1 MLFLIA
7 FTSTILL
14 QSLYCCRIKHR
25 FPIFLIGVLCF
36 VTSFLHLVAFTYM
49 WFIWTCNN
57 FISIDAY
64 VRDLTKSSQNN
75 RLDGSDSS
83 EYSDGS
89 YSNGTVVDGILVS
102 TYSDSQICSY
112 EEWVA
117 RAIVGFITYFL
128 TASTLLKFIA
138 SGGIERCYEEEQ
150 YRIQS
155 SHDRYYRQQ
164 RNQHQLMIALETAAS
179 SSDQMLVEVIPI
191 SEAAIRRLR
200 RQEQRRRN
208 QAQDSSNRGRMR
220 RIPELPPDIAI
231 FASTDDRVVGE
242 NEDGEEETIATS
254 SSESISKTGDSTD
267 GGDV

>member
-1 MLFLIA
+1 
-7 FTSTILL
+7 
-14 QSLYCCRIKHR
+14 
-25 FPIFLIGVLCF
+25 
-36 VTSFLHLVAFTYM
+36 
-49 WFIWTCNN
+49 
-57 FISIDAY
+57 
-64 VRDLTKSSQNN
+64 
-75 RLDGSDSS
+75 
-83 EYSDGS
+83 
-89 YSNGTVVDGILVS
+89 
-102 TYSDSQICSY
+102 
-112 EEWVA
+112 
-117 RAIVGFITYFL
+117 
-128 TASTLLKFIA
+128 
-138 SGGIERCYEEEQ
+138 
-150 YRIQS
+150 
-155 SHDRYYRQQ
+155 
-164 RNQHQLMIALETAAS
+164 MIALETAAS